1 MFPLRNYRNQGFV
14 KAPAQVSFSAR
25 ESPPR
30 SVSALMSIV
39 TMRANLTDS
48 DIRTLIKGPTE
59 EDRAHAAHKLCRCID
74 EAELSLEERQHA
86 EGIIQIMAQDA
97 AVLVRRALSVALK
110 NSPKLPREI
119 ANKLARD
126 IDTIALPIVLNSPSL
141 TDSDLVEI
149 VRACPPAK
157 QVAVACREALSSTVT
172 GAIAK
177 FGVQEAVGRALA
189 NDNAVFDEA
198 GLETTLDRFAG
209 VSSITAQMV
218 HRNELPLTI
227 TEKLVSLVAGEAFD
241 YLVNHHELP
250 PQVAIDLAM
259 GARERVTIDI
269 VEQAAR
275 QKDVGRFVQQLNLN
289 GRLNPSLLMRGLCLG
304 HIEFVEHAMAELAGV
319 PHQRMWL
326 MIHDSGPLGLKAA
339 FDRAGL
345 PPRLFPSFRAAVD
358 VYHSIER
365 EGSAADR
372 ITFRKRM
379 LERTLTLFQSVPKDD
394 LDYLL
399 EKLDASG
406 LESART
412 AASI

>member
-1 MFPLRNYRNQGFV
+1 M
-14 KAPAQVSFSAR
+14 K
-25 ESPPR
+25 ESRRPW
-30 SVSALMSIV
+30 SVSAPMSVV

-48 DIRTLIKGPTE
+48 DIRTLIKGPTQ
-59 EDRAHAAHKLCRCID
+59 EDRAQAAHKICRCIE
-74 EAELSLEERQHA
+74 EAELSPEERAHA
-86 EGIIQIMAQDA
+86 QGIMQVMAADA
-97 AVLVRRALSVALK
+97 AILVRRALAVALK

-119 ANKLARD
+119 ANQLARD
-126 IDTIALPIVLNSPSL
+126 VDTIALPIVLNSPSL
-141 TDSDLVEI
+141 TDADLVEI
-149 VRACPPAK
+149 VRACPPNK
-157 QVAVACREALSSTVT
+157 QIAVASRDSLSTTVT
-172 GAIAK
+172 GAIAQ
-177 FGVQEAVGRALA
+177 FAVQEAVGRALA
-189 NDNAVFDEA
+189 NDNATFDED
-198 GLETTLDRFAG
+198 GLETTLTRFAG
-209 VSSITAQMV
+209 VSTITATMV
-218 HRNELPLTI
+218 HRNELPLAI

-241 YLVNHHELP
+241 YLVNNHELP

-275 QKDVGRFVQQLNLN
+275 QNDVGRFVQQLNLN
-289 GRLNPSLLMRGLCLG
+289 ARLNPSLLMRGLCLG
-304 HIEFVEHAMAELAGV
+304 HIEFVEHAMAELAGM

-326 MIHDSGPLGLKAA
+326 LIHDSGPLGLKAG

-365 EGSAADR
+365 EGSSLDR

-394 LDYLL
+394 LDYLF

-406 LESART
+406 LQGLRTSA
-412 AASI
+412 AHV